1 MTEHT
6 AGPWKANRSGNGVTV
21 TVMTPEGQLLIKA
34 NGIPP
39 RGAMDANARL
49 IAAAPELLEA
59 CKQLIEAGSG
69 EEYELPFPLW
79 QPIINMHHAIEKAE
93 GQ

>member
-59 CKQLIEAGSG
+59 CKALMTLRDYLHILGPGS
-69 EEYELPFPLW
+69 ELVFNEGA
-79 QPIINMHHAIEKAE
+79 QAIAKAV
-93 GQ
+93 